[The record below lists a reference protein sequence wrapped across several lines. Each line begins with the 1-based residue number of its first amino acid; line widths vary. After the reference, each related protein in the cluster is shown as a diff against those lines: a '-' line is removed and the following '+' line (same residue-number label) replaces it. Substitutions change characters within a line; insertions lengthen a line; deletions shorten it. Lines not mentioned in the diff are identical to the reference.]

1 MRFDRKDRTT
11 KPCNSW
17 VAWTRGRI
25 LLLLV
30 LLSAVMI
37 YHTIAFVTMNDIG
50 DNLRLRWHNREY
62 QPGSAEHYI
71 VSNLDRL
78 GFNKPENTD
87 TCHIW
92 IDPNATT
99 LEVFNSL
106 VVYKNDIDKYN
117 EIVMNFKPVP
127 SIIDKI
133 RQEGCGVKEKTR
145 ICDSLRLHRNGMQGI
160 FPSKQL
166 SFTSSGYVE
175 PLLPPMR
182 SHKICDYFNTHVMSM
197 EYLVHDFHFMC
208 RKLKPTSRLVFLDMG
223 AALDYHGTNQPVVTL
238 LSQYEKFGFVFDQ
251 IYGFEAKGKNPV
263 DVYEQSLPEHYISS
277 YHWINVG
284 VSAKEG
290 DKLNPLHSIIKKFN
304 EDDFVVVKLDIDT
317 PSIELPLVLQL
328 LEDKDGV
335 YSKIIDQF
343 YFEHHVHLGELKR
356 NWKRKVNG
364 TVGESLEL
372 FTNLR
377 KRGIPA
383 HFWP

>member
-87 TCHIW
+87 TWHIW
-92 IDPNATT
+92 SDPNATT

-182 SHKICDYFNTHVMSM
+182 PMRSHKIWDDYYPHLLS
-197 EYLVHDFHFMC
+197 
-208 RKLKPTSRLVFLDMG
+208 RKLKPTSRLVLLDMG
-223 AALDYHGTNQPVVTL
+223 AALDFHCTTQPIVTL
-238 LSQYEKFGFVFDQ
+238 LRQYEKFGFM
-251 IYGFEAKGKNPV
+251 
-263 DVYEQSLPEHYISS
+263 
-277 YHWINVG
+277 
-284 VSAKEG
+284 
-290 DKLNPLHSIIKKFN
+290 
-304 EDDFVVVKLDIDT
+304 IDHIC
-317 PSIELPLVLQL
+317 SFQVIL
-328 LEDKDGV
+328 
-335 YSKIIDQF
+335 S
-343 YFEHHVHLGELKR
+343 LKR
-356 NWKRKVNG
+356 KKSRDIRQTIQRHTG
-364 TVGESLEL
+364 TIFGSNC
-372 FTNLR
+372 TC
-377 KRGIPA
+377 
-383 HFWP
+383 